1 LAPHRARVGL
11 TVCLIGPE
19 CTGKTTLARQ
29 LAAHFGVP
37 WVPEFVREY
46 AERVRRPLTVDD
58 VEPIAMGE
66 LGLLDA
72 ASSDGL
78 LFLDTDLVST
88 MVYSRHYYGGCPE
101 WIVAEAVV
109 RRADLYLL
117 TGIDVPW
124 SGDDVRDSADAREV
138 LHRAFASALDA
149 IEARVVEISGPAES
163 RFAAAVKEIDHAKT
177 FARKREDAK

>member
-1 LAPHRARVGL
+1 MAPHRARVGL

-19 CTGKTTLARQ
+19 CTGKTTLAQQ
-29 LAAHFGVP
+29 LSAHFGAP

-66 LGLLDA
+66 IALLDVSGA
-72 ASSDGL
+72 DDEL
-78 LFLDTDLVST
+78 LILDTDLVST

-101 WIVAEAVV
+101 WIVAEGVV
-109 RRADLYLL
+109 RLADLYLL
-117 TGIDVPW
+117 TGTDVPW
-124 SGDDVRDSADAREV
+124 SDDDVRDSAETRSI

-149 IEARVVEISGPAES
+149 LDVRVVGISGPVED
-163 RFAAAVKEIDHAKT
+163 RFAAAVKEIAHAMT
-177 FARKREDAK
+177 RRHENAK

>member
-1 LAPHRARVGL
+1 LAPHRARLGL

-19 CTGKTTLARQ
+19 CTGKTTLAQQ
-29 LAAHFGVP
+29 LAAHFGAP

-46 AERVRRPLTVDD
+46 AERVLRPLTAED

-66 LGLLDA
+66 IALLDE

-78 LFLDTDLVST
+78 LILDTDLVST
-88 MVYSRHYYGGCPE
+88 VVYSGHYYGTCPD
-101 WIVAEAVV
+101 WIEAEAVA

-124 SGDDVRDSADAREV
+124 SGDDVRDSAVSRIALYGKFV
-138 LHRAFASALDA
+138 SALTEL
-149 IEARVVEISGPAES
+149 EASVVRIDGSWED
-163 RFAAAVKEIDHAKT
+163 RFPSAVKEIDSR
-177 FARKREDAK
+177 FRC

>member
-1 LAPHRARVGL
+1 MAPHRARVGL

-66 LGLLDA
+66 IALLDA
-72 ASSDGL
+72 ADGNDGL
-78 LFLDTDLVST
+78 LILDTDLVST

-101 WIVAEAVV
+101 WIVAEALV

-124 SGDDVRDSADAREV
+124 SGDDVRDSPEARST

-149 IEARVVEISGPAES
+149 LDACVVAISGLPEA
-163 RFAAAVKEIDHAKT
+163 RFAAAELAID
-177 FARKREDAK
+177 ARVRSKV

>member
-1 LAPHRARVGL
+1 MAPHRARVGL

-19 CTGKTTLARQ
+19 CTGKTTLAQQ
-29 LAAHFGVP
+29 LAAHFGAP

-58 VEPIAMGE
+58 VEPIARGE
-66 LGLLDA
+66 IALLDA
-72 ASSDGL
+72 ADADGGL
-78 LFLDTDLVST
+78 LILDTDLVST

-124 SGDDVRDSADAREV
+124 SDDDVRDSADAREV
-138 LHRAFASALDA
+138 LHRAFASALAALDA
-149 IEARVVEISGPAES
+149 CVMVISGPAEA
-163 RFAAAVKEIDHAKT
+163 RFAAAVHEIGHAET
-177 FARKREDAK
+177 RRARR

>member
-1 LAPHRARVGL
+1 LAPHRARLGL

-19 CTGKTTLARQ
+19 CTGKTTLAQQ

-66 LGLLDA
+66 IALLDA
-72 ASSDGL
+72 ADADDGL
-78 LFLDTDLVST
+78 LILDTDLVST

-101 WIVAEAVV
+101 WIVAEAAV

-124 SGDDVRDSADAREV
+124 SGDDVRDSASARED
-138 LHRAFASALDA
+138 LHRAFASALAALD
-149 IEARVVEISGPAES
+149 ARVTVISGPAEA
-163 RFAAAVKEIDHAKT
+163 RFAAAVDEIDSRERAKT
-177 FARKREDAK
+177 RR